1 MKLRTTKIRNETN
14 ELVIT
19 FIGILIKNLKIVLFL
34 SEKSLILLNYN
45 LKVKFLIFN
54 LIKENNKKFL

>member
-1 MKLRTTKIRNETN
+1 MKLITTKIRNETN

-19 FIGILIKNLKIVLFL
+19 FIGILIKNLIIVLFL

-45 LKVKFLIFN
+45 LKGKFLIFN
-54 LIKENNKKFL
+54 LIKENNKTF